1 MLWFLCFS
9 HIFDL
14 NSCSSTDHPL
24 VATVEDA
31 GSLPAVGIMLLAVAA
46 MYCAAADCMTADPR
60 KVVFYRL
67 RSRKVREQQMETEAG
82 REVK

>member
-24 VATVEDA
+24 DATVEDVVI
-31 GSLPAVGIMLLAVAA
+31 LPTVGIMLLAVAA
-46 MYCAAADCMTADPR
+46 MYWAAADCMTADP
-60 KVVFYRL
+60 
-67 RSRKVREQQMETEAG
+67 AG
-82 REVK
+82 KGFLP